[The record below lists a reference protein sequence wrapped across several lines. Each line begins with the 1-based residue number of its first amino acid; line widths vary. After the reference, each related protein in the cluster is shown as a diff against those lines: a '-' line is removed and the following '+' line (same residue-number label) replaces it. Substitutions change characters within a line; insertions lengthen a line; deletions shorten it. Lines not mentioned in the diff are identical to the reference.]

1 MADTTRNVF
10 SLSDW
15 RSQQVD
21 GEGIDVSNVSIR
33 KGGGGPR
40 TAPFVGYFMGGNNS
54 SSGSYVDKVNL
65 STTTSSS
72 STPAIQSTRGIAGK
86 VIGNA
91 SYLFYTGGEPN
102 DVSIRDYATDTSFQ
116 MGGQSNLA
124 SGHGYGGAASEGTTF
139 GYYVAGNGPL
149 FYGNGPVTSNS

>member
-21 GEGIDVSNVSIR
+21 GEGVDVSNVSIR

-65 STTTSSS
+65 SNSTVSS

-86 VIGNA
+86 VLVMLVTYFI
-91 SYLFYTGGEPN
+91 LVE
-102 DVSIRDYATDTSFQ
+102 
-116 MGGQSNLA
+116 NLMMCQL
-124 SGHGYGGAASEGTTF
+124 GTMQQTLHF
-139 GYYVAGNGPL
+139 KWVVNL
-149 FYGNGPVTSNS
+149 I